1 MPRLLF
7 AVALVLAAA
16 STCQSH
22 SVSSGGEDGS
32 VGEGEADARA
42 SELWGQITAAT
53 NAGDWPQA
61 RALLDHLRVILQETP
76 STGPGELCRKC
87 LFAFIALSSSIV
99 FHALGYC

>member
-61 RALLDHLRVILQETP
+61 RALLDHVPKEIECKRAARK
-76 STGPGELCRKC
+76 SRNDELTTTN
-87 LFAFIALSSSIV
+87 
-99 FHALGYC
+99 